1 MRLVASAVTIL
12 LLLGLLTCLLV
23 RGTDT
28 HAPQY
33 EQTLQAFD
41 DFALGEASLLRDVL
55 QARAGLLR
63 DYDPLT
69 RDIDA
74 MEGAVAR
81 MRTHAQAEGLDA
93 GPIDRLAA
101 SVARQDELT
110 ERFKSSNAVLQNS
123 LSYVG
128 LLSASPPFAAQDAR
142 LASAGDAVAAAILLV
157 ARDASP
163 DALQA
168 LRERIDA
175 FAAQVPAVGPDAEAA
190 EALLAH
196 ARLLLALL
204 PAIDETL
211 RALVAAPSRRPLEQV
226 RALFAAHQAAVEST
240 AHNYRVLL
248 YVTSLA
254 LLIMLARLGM
264 QLRTRALAQSRRAAF
279 ERVIAEN
286 STRLIN
292 CPPAE
297 TEARIVH
304 VLGAY
309 GRAMNVDR
317 AYVVLD
323 EKPVRVFVWSAD
335 HAPYPSGWPQAALTL
350 PAQLSEVRLN
360 IVVLPDV
367 AALPPSDAKATLAAV
382 GARSWACVFLSLP
395 GGVRGIMGFD
405 KFETAWRVV
414 FPLPVVRLA
423 GDVVANAI
431 EREYLERDRAR
442 LATRLER
449 SRRMQV
455 IGSLASGIAHNF
467 NNIIAAILGYSEMIE
482 PELALGGKP
491 AAHVEEIRRA
501 AERGRDLV
509 DSILTFGRQR
519 DTRARPVQVRA
530 LLTEATALLRASLP
544 ENVALIVE
552 DVAAT
557 IAVSGEPA
565 QLQQVILNLC
575 TNAAQAMDGGGPLR
589 ISATEK
595 GLTTATVL
603 SHGELSPGRYVC
615 LAIADTGRGFDDT
628 IARRLFEPFF
638 TTRAGGTGL
647 GLATVREIVRDHDG
661 AMNVESKPAQG
672 SRFEAWLPAA
682 SADAVTPTGP
692 DDLPLGH
699 GATVLI
705 IESERERL
713 LRSEEMLAALGYE
726 PVGFLVAADAIAA
739 CRAAPNR
746 FDALLISQAAA
757 AEGLALARTLHKIV
771 TTRPVILATVSTS
784 DIRVDA
790 LAAAGIS
797 EVLRRPLVNTDLAAA
812 LARSLRSSTD
822 RSGALQA

>member
-12 LLLGLLTCLLV
+12 LLLGLLTWLLV

-93 GPIDRLAA
+93 GPVDRLAA

-382 GARSWACVFLSLP
+382 GARSWACVSLSLP

-449 SRRMQV
+449 SHRMQV

-482 PELALGGKP
+482 PGRQAGGACRGDSPRRGAWARSGRQHSHLRAATRHAGPARSGARSVDGSYSAAARLAARERRADRRGCCGDDRR
-491 AAHVEEIRRA
+491 IRRA
-501 AERGRDLV
+501 GPVAAGHPQSLHQRRPGDGWRWTA
-509 DSILTFGRQR
+509 SHQR
-519 DTRARPVQVRA
+519 DRERPDHRDRVEPWRAVARPLRVPRDRRHRSRVRRHDR
-530 LLTEATALLRASLP
+530 ATS
-544 ENVALIVE
+544 V
-552 DVAAT
+552 
-557 IAVSGEPA
+557 
-565 QLQQVILNLC
+565 
-575 TNAAQAMDGGGPLR
+575 
-589 ISATEK
+589 
-595 GLTTATVL
+595 
-603 SHGELSPGRYVC
+603 
-615 LAIADTGRGFDDT
+615 
-628 IARRLFEPFF
+628 
-638 TTRAGGTGL
+638 
-647 GLATVREIVRDHDG
+647 
-661 AMNVESKPAQG
+661 
-672 SRFEAWLPAA
+672 
-682 SADAVTPTGP
+682 
-692 DDLPLGH
+692 
-699 GATVLI
+699 
-705 IESERERL
+705 
-713 LRSEEMLAALGYE
+713 
-726 PVGFLVAADAIAA
+726 
-739 CRAAPNR
+739 
-746 FDALLISQAAA
+746 
-757 AEGLALARTLHKIV
+757 
-771 TTRPVILATVSTS
+771 
-784 DIRVDA
+784 
-790 LAAAGIS
+790 
-797 EVLRRPLVNTDLAAA
+797 
-812 LARSLRSSTD
+812 
-822 RSGALQA
+822 